1 LESYR
6 YFSLL
11 FAVCVLV
18 ICHLLRAG
26 YLLIWF
32 LGIFLFNVRGFL
44 QIFVL
49 NVSRIS
55 TTGRLS
61 VSTAAASTVVL
72 QQRTRSFGQVNKGA
86 SKDIDKRD
94 SSKEISQERDG
105 SNQSPEKDGPKYE
118 DETFN
123 KPEIAQCHKQSTV
136 TNDETTNK
144 QIGLEPSPTSDKA

>member
-1 LESYR
+1 
-6 YFSLL
+6 
-11 FAVCVLV
+11 
-18 ICHLLRAG
+18 
-26 YLLIWF
+26 
-32 LGIFLFNVRGFL
+32 
-44 QIFVL
+44 
-49 NVSRIS
+49 
-55 TTGRLS
+55 
-61 VSTAAASTVVL
+61 
-72 QQRTRSFGQVNKGA
+72 VNKGA